1 MKIALLQIAS
11 GGDKMEN
18 LAMITPL
25 VRDAA
30 AQGATLIVLPEGA
43 SQAFE
48 RGRLDTQA
56 EELDGPFAS
65 GLRLLADELRVT
77 IVAGM
82 FRPADTKTVN
92 GKEFNRV
99 YNTAL
104 ITGGGAHTGYD
115 KIHTYDAFNY
125 KESDTVRAG
134 DELVTFVHDGVT
146 VDWSA
151 SAHDGSSL
159 DPGQPVADAPGILL
173 VETALGARTGTGTG
187 MVLSPDG
194 LAVTNYHVVE
204 DSSEVHVV
212 VADTGARHTATVLG
226 RDAEHDIAVLD
237 VEGVSDLPV
246 ASVSLDPVRRGDQ
259 VAAVGNGGGQGYLTA
274 VRGTVLGT
282 DRSIMAAAEGTDQY
296 ARLSGLIQ
304 TDADVVPGYS
314 GGPVVD
320 DAGQVVG
327 VTVAAS
333 DGTTADEVDGFAIP
347 LEVAFDV
354 VDQVLSGE
362 ETDTVSIGADGALGI
377 MVGADPDVGVVVMQ
391 VDAGSAAEQIG
402 LVEGDVI
409 LEIEGRTVGDDA
421 SRMSRLVND
430 HNVGDRITVQWR
442 TADGEVLVVRED
454 VGRHNAVDKVIGWA
468 LLEDRLPLRDCFLLV
483 SSRAS
488 FEIVAKAAV
497 SRVPVLACVSAPSS
511 LAVEAAERLGVTLVA
526 FARGDRLTVCTHPG
540 RVATA

>member
-1 MKIALLQIAS
+1 MTPPGWPPRARRSPLAFVIALFGALGALVLA
-11 GGDKMEN
+11 GGLTAL
-18 LAMITPL
+18 LAGRL
-25 VRDAA
+25 VDVAADSAPTVSA
-30 AQGATLIVLPEGA
+30 AQAPAREAG
-43 SQAFE
+43 
-48 RGRLDTQA
+48 
-56 EELDGPFAS
+56 ELAA
-65 GLRLLADELRVT
+65 GLT
-77 IVAGM
+77 
-82 FRPADTKTVN
+82 
-92 GKEFNRV
+92 
-99 YNTAL
+99 
-104 ITGGGAHTGYD
+104 H
-115 KIHTYDAFNY
+115 
-125 KESDTVRAG
+125 
-134 DELVTFVHDGVT
+134 VHDGVA
-146 VDWSA
+146 VDWAAPAHTGSA
-151 SAHDGSSL
+151 L

-187 MVLSPDG
+187 MMLSPDG

-237 VEGVSDLPV
+237 IEGVSDLPV
-246 ASVSLDPVRRGDQ
+246 ASVSLDPVRRGDR
-259 VAAVGNGGGQGYLTA
+259 VVAVGNGGGQGYLTA

-320 DAGQVVG
+320 DDGQVVG

-377 MVGADPDVGVVVMQ
+377 MVRADPDVGVVVMQ

-409 LEIEGRTVGDDA
+409 LEIEGQPVGDDA

-442 TADGEVLVVRED
+442 TADGEVREAEAVLQPALV
-454 VGRHNAVDKVIGWA
+454 N
-468 LLEDRLPLRDCFLLV
+468 
-483 SSRAS
+483 
-488 FEIVAKAAV
+488 
-497 SRVPVLACVSAPSS
+497 
-511 LAVEAAERLGVTLVA
+511 
-526 FARGDRLTVCTHPG
+526 
-540 RVATA
+540 

>member
-1 MKIALLQIAS
+1 M
-11 GGDKMEN
+11 
-18 LAMITPL
+18 
-25 VRDAA
+25 
-30 AQGATLIVLPEGA
+30 
-43 SQAFE
+43 
-48 RGRLDTQA
+48 
-56 EELDGPFAS
+56 
-65 GLRLLADELRVT
+65 
-77 IVAGM
+77 
-82 FRPADTKTVN
+82 
-92 GKEFNRV
+92 
-99 YNTAL
+99 
-104 ITGGGAHTGYD
+104 
-115 KIHTYDAFNY
+115 
-125 KESDTVRAG
+125 
-134 DELVTFVHDGVT
+134 
-146 VDWSA
+146 
-151 SAHDGSSL
+151 
-159 DPGQPVADAPGILL
+159 
-173 VETALGARTGTGTG
+173 
-187 MVLSPDG
+187 
-194 LAVTNYHVVE
+194 
-204 DSSEVHVV
+204 
-212 VADTGARHTATVLG
+212 
-226 RDAEHDIAVLD
+226 LD

-354 VDQVLSGE
+354 ADQVLSGE

-442 TADGEVLVVRED
+442 TADGEVREAE
-454 VGRHNAVDKVIGWA
+454 AVLRSEEHTSKLQS
-468 LLEDRLPLRDCFLLV
+468 LLHI
-483 SSRAS
+483 SY
-488 FEIVAKAAV
+488 AV
-497 SRVPVLACVSAPSS
+497 SCLKKKIRY
-511 LAVEAAERLGVTLVA
+511 
-526 FARGDRLTVCTHPG
+526 
-540 RVATA
+540 

>member
-1 MKIALLQIAS
+1 MVDVAADS
-11 GGDKMEN
+11 APTVPAAEAPAREAGE
-18 LAMITPL
+18 LA
-25 VRDAA
+25 A
-30 AQGATLIVLPEGA
+30 
-43 SQAFE
+43 
-48 RGRLDTQA
+48 
-56 EELDGPFAS
+56 
-65 GLRLLADELRVT
+65 GLT
-77 IVAGM
+77 
-82 FRPADTKTVN
+82 
-92 GKEFNRV
+92 
-99 YNTAL
+99 
-104 ITGGGAHTGYD
+104 H
-115 KIHTYDAFNY
+115 
-125 KESDTVRAG
+125 
-134 DELVTFVHDGVT
+134 VHDGVT

-354 VDQVLSGE
+354 ADQVLSGE

-442 TADGEVLVVRED
+442 TADGEVREAEAVLQPALV
-454 VGRHNAVDKVIGWA
+454 N
-468 LLEDRLPLRDCFLLV
+468 
-483 SSRAS
+483 
-488 FEIVAKAAV
+488 
-497 SRVPVLACVSAPSS
+497 
-511 LAVEAAERLGVTLVA
+511 
-526 FARGDRLTVCTHPG
+526 
-540 RVATA
+540 

>member
-1 MKIALLQIAS
+1 LAGRMVDVAADSAPTVPAAEAPAREAGAL
-11 GGDKMEN
+11 
-18 LAMITPL
+18 
-25 VRDAA
+25 AA
-30 AQGATLIVLPEGA
+30 
-43 SQAFE
+43 
-48 RGRLDTQA
+48 
-56 EELDGPFAS
+56 
-65 GLRLLADELRVT
+65 GLT
-77 IVAGM
+77 HI
-82 FRPADTKTVN
+82 
-92 GKEFNRV
+92 
-99 YNTAL
+99 
-104 ITGGGAHTGYD
+104 
-115 KIHTYDAFNY
+115 
-125 KESDTVRAG
+125 
-134 DELVTFVHDGVT
+134 HDGVA

-226 RDAEHDIAVLD
+226 RDAEQDIAVLD

-442 TADGEVLVVRED
+442 TADGEVREAEAVLQPALV
-454 VGRHNAVDKVIGWA
+454 N
-468 LLEDRLPLRDCFLLV
+468 
-483 SSRAS
+483 
-488 FEIVAKAAV
+488 
-497 SRVPVLACVSAPSS
+497 
-511 LAVEAAERLGVTLVA
+511 
-526 FARGDRLTVCTHPG
+526 
-540 RVATA
+540 